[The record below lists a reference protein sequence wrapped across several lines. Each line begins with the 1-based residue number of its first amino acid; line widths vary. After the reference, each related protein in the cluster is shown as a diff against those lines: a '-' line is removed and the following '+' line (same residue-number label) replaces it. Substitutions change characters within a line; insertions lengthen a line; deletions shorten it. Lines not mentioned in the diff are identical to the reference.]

1 MGAVVRLVQLGRW
14 AGTPG
19 WVEML
24 RPGETTRGIPEAEVE
39 VNRIVRDRV
48 VSVVLLNL
56 CILWG

>member
-1 MGAVVRLVQLGRW
+1 MRLVQLGRW

>member
-14 AGTPG
+14 AETLG

-24 RPGETTRGIPEAEVE
+24 RPGETTRGTPDAEIE
-39 VNRIVRDRV
+39 VMRVVRDRI
-48 VSVVLLNL
+48 VSVVLLDL